1 MIKGFPQTKKNS
13 IRGLATGGALL
24 ISTGLF
30 LVIPLTQTLNDTE
43 KDSVEYRTM
52 LMAPPPPPAFIPPS
66 EEVSDMEI
74 DLQPVIPKMERPV
87 ATGRSIFGMTG

>member
-1 MIKGFPQTKKNS
+1 
-13 IRGLATGGALL
+13 
-24 ISTGLF
+24 
-30 LVIPLTQTLNDTE
+30 
-43 KDSVEYRTM
+43 M